1 MPPRPDQIGILA
13 GGGSLPREIAEAAAR
28 RGLGVH
34 IVAIDGEA
42 GTDFGTF
49 PVSRVGFGEVGAMVR
64 ALKAAG
70 AERLVIVGRARRPD
84 LLRLKTDLGFWLAL
98 PRIASLMAAG
108 GDDSVLRGVVAF
120 FESRGLAV
128 VGPAEVA
135 PELVVG
141 DGPLGALA
149 PSAADADDIALGFAI
164 VGALG
169 SFDIGQSVVVANGRV
184 EAIEGAEGTD
194 AMLARVAE
202 RRRGSGAPAAG
213 VLVKRSKPGQELRVD
228 MPAIG
233 PDTVGGAA
241 AARLRGVAVE
251 AGRVLAAGRDELV
264 ARAADAGLF
273 VVGMSG
279 PIEAKS
285 RSVPSTRA
293 GEGRSLRRLTRAAP
307 GRSAVRD
314 IGIGAALL
322 QAIAP
327 LARPRAAV
335 VARRHVLAIET
346 GEGAATAIGRA
357 ARLRQWGKLGS
368 GRRRGAV
375 VLADASDLDE
385 TALEAVRKSQFG
397 GFAVIAPL
405 PPTPALDGF
414 VSRAEALGLFVAA
427 VESAGGG
434 L

>member
-1 MPPRPDQIGILA
+1 MPPRPGQIGILA

-34 IVAIDGEA
+34 IVAIDSEA
-42 GTDFGTF
+42 GSDFGSF

-84 LLRLKTDLGFWLAL
+84 LSRLKTDLGFWLAL
-98 PRIASLMAAG
+98 PRILGLMAAG

-141 DGPLGALA
+141 EGPLGALG
-149 PSAADADDIALGFAI
+149 PSAADAEDIALGFAV

-169 SFDIGQSVVVANGRV
+169 SFDIGQGAVVANGEV

-194 AMLARVAE
+194 PMLARVAE
-202 RRRGSGAPAAG
+202 RRRGSGAPPRG

-233 PDTVGGAA
+233 PDTIAA
-241 AARLRGVAVE
+241 AAAAGLKGVAVE
-251 AGRVLAAGRDELV
+251 AGRVLVADRDALV
-264 ARAADAGLF
+264 ARAAEAGLF

-279 PIEAKS
+279 
-285 RSVPSTRA
+285 
-293 GEGRSLRRLTRAAP
+293 RAAP
-307 GRSAVRD
+307 GSRAAPGARGGVRKYRALTRRGPGRSVVRD
-314 IGIGAALL
+314 IEIGAALL
-322 QAIAP
+322 EALAP
-327 LARPRAAV
+327 LARARAAA

-346 GEGAATAIGRA
+346 GEGVAAAIGRA
-357 ARLRQWGKLGS
+357 ARLRQWGRRGS
-368 GRRRGAV
+368 GRSGAI
-375 VLADASDLDE
+375 VLADAAGLTE
-385 TALEAVRKSQFG
+385 AALEAAGKSRLG
-397 GFAVIAPL
+397 GLAVLAPV
-405 PPTPALDGF
+405 PPGPSLDGL
-414 VSRAEALGLFVAA
+414 VARAEALGLFVAA

-434 L
+434 P